1 MIIVC
6 KNSLDKLFLLSPK
19 KMLFKIF
26 GFSIFNIKNRCIL
39 MFVSSYRVAASL
51 ITSKFLEY
59 NTENEEFEKS
69 RVLLKCLLTH
79 ITLIITTTII
89 IVKLCPLLSHWT
101 FFNLLV
107 GIIFN
112 MLSNSSWV
120 KKVILFTFLI
130 YWKKKFFL
138 ADCKIVF
145 SVKSQ
150 QQAEIWFHYLIF

>member
-1 MIIVC
+1 MNWFFNMIIVC

-26 GFSIFNIKNRCIL
+26 GFSIFNIKNRCIS

-69 RVLLKCLLTH
+69 RVFLKCLLTH
-79 ITLIITTTII
+79 ITLIITITII

-112 MLSNSSWV
+112 MLSKSSWV
-120 KKVILFTFLI
+120 KKSNFIHIFDLL
-130 YWKKKFFL
+130 KKKIFFARL
-138 ADCKIVF
+138 
-145 SVKSQ
+145 
-150 QQAEIWFHYLIF
+150 